1 MTVDDFR
8 IVSLSYEVREDRETG
23 LLLERMDV
31 LHQHHF
37 MYGVGRMLPAWERHL
52 FGRDAG
58 SSFAFT
64 LAPQEAYGM
73 PDAELVRRLPLN
85 LFKDRDGNVQPDL
98 LNAGTYINVADEDG
112 RQRNGL
118 VLDYD
123 EEAVRV
129 DFNHALAGKTLHFSG
144 VVQDVRKASVNELV
158 KKHYL
163 PPQER

>member
-8 IVSLSYEVREDRETG
+8 IVSLSYEVREGSETG
-23 LLLERMDV
+23 PLLERMDV

-52 FGRDAG
+52 YGRDAG
-58 SSFAFT
+58 SPFAFT
-64 LAPQEAYGM
+64 LVPEEAYGNAD
-73 PDAELVRRLPLN
+73 PELIRSLPLG
-85 LFKDRDGNVQPDL
+85 LFQDRDGNLQPEL
-98 LNAGTYINVADEDG
+98 LQVGTYINVADESG

-118 VLDYD
+118 VLDTD
-123 EEAVRV
+123 EETVRV

-144 VVQDVRKASVNELV
+144 VVQDVRQASVNELV

-163 PPQER
+163 PPGER